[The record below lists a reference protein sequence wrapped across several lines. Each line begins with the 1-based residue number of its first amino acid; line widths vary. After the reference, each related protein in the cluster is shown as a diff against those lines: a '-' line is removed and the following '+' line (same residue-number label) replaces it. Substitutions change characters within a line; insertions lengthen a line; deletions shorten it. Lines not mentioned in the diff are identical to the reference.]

1 MLYPVRSRKKAA
13 MTSHYAWYC
22 YDLYHLTFPRVSDV
36 FPIITLRRLLINTDL
51 LPQYGQTVVIL
62 TCSSLNHDSSMQTIR
77 NGLSTSHLTAAGN
90 RAYMQSLI
98 SLTLF
103 FCRIFPIE
111 SSIGDSLLRFRW
123 ALFFSFLGM
132 SSLTVLTSP
141 LVASLV
147 LFVPSF
153 PSLYY

>member
-77 NGLSTSHLTAAGN
+77 NGLSTGHIY
-90 RAYMQSLI
+90 RRREQSLHAELNFVGPVLLPDI
-98 SLTLF
+98 SY
-103 FCRIFPIE
+103 RILYRRLPFEIP
-111 SSIGDSLLRFRW
+111 
-123 ALFFSFLGM
+123 M
-132 SSLTVLTSP
+132 SVI
-141 LVASLV
+141 
-147 LFVPSF
+147 F
-153 PSLYY
+153 